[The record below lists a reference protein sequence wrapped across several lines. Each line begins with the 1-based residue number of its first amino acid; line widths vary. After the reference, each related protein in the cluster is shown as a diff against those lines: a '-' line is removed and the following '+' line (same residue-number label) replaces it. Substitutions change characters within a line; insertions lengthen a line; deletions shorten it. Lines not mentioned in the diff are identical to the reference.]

1 MVYPLI
7 IYAIRYVAII
17 VPSTMGM
24 VDDGVVSSA
33 IGFIFPIIIKVILFF
48 VAIRAPFTWEKDVG
62 GFVQSLPQT
71 VAKGVQT
78 VDRANRAVYGG
89 MGTRAYQSY
98 RKKGTDAFNQ
108 GIKDNEGNV
117 QRIANRHMASAAGAA
132 GVKQQLTE
140 MMFNGI
146 KTDQT
151 TMDALKGKPPKFNEV
166 AAAYDRWLNPAE
178 RARMTAPG
186 ASDEDK
192 ALAAYFTGNA
202 ARLQPEAA
210 KQYRDQHVAENRWK
224 YGEKAE
230 REWRNNSP
238 MAKWLMFQQE
248 YVPSGISTYVNAWRE
263 GMAADM
269 TKMEFRYNKPVQFLA
284 GALGPEAYIKNHVQ
298 RKKGDHT
305 PLDEEGL
312 RKDMG
317 EGSGAKDRREA
328 LILGANL
335 GITDEGEA
343 KAFHM
348 LAHRKY
354 FDAQETGAV
363 YARMFYG
370 KKADVDGK
378 SQKID
383 GDMLASNISGY
394 EKQRTLAAS
403 AARSTRA
410 IEEQKYLREQQQARF
425 WLTGAPSGAIAARTG
440 VTTYTQG
447 MAQAP
452 ISPAER
458 KIIQGLEGIRRDIK
472 SSSGIAALQSLTSKF
487 ANIPFDEVTGDDYT
501 NLYFDAKDDRNTLN
515 TKLMQEAG
523 DDDGKKQQVSR
534 FINDLDNSRGLEAP
548 TLIARARQEFGENQ
562 ETERLITEY
571 SAKEQMKL
579 VIEQNNP
586 EARSLKQ
593 ASEHFAQRASEDPSI
608 IQQTRSSIDVYLR
621 KQQGDRSIT
630 PDQLQQA
637 ERHIVEQFGLTDSD
651 LAKPSMVRNLS
662 QQMNV
667 TTIRNPEIE

>member
-1 MVYPLI
+1 MADSEPEPTNLTEKEEPMLLI
-7 IYAIRYVAII
+7 EESKTI
-17 VPSTMGM
+17 
-24 VDDGVVSSA
+24 
-33 IGFIFPIIIKVILFF
+33 
-48 VAIRAPFTWEKDVG
+48 
-62 GFVQSLPQT
+62 VQSEAT
-71 VAKGVQT
+71 A
-78 VDRANRAVYGG
+78 
-89 MGTRAYQSY
+89 
-98 RKKGTDAFNQ
+98 
-108 GIKDNEGNV
+108 
-117 QRIANRHMASAAGAA
+117 HMASPEGAT

-140 MMFNGI
+140 LMFNGI
-146 KTDQT
+146 KTDQA
-151 TMDALKGKPPKFNEV
+151 TMDQLGGKAPKFSEV
-166 AAAYDRWLNPAE
+166 MAAYDRWLDPGE
-178 RARMTAPG
+178 RALMTAPG
-186 ASDEDK
+186 ADKEDK
-192 ALAAYFTGNA
+192 AMAAYFNGNE
-202 ARLQPEAA
+202 ARLQPEAQ
-210 KQYRDQHVAENRWK
+210 KQYRDQHVAESRWE
-224 YGEKAE
+224 YGQKAEAEWREKA
-230 REWRNNSP
+230 P

-248 YVPSGISTYVNAWRE
+248 YAPSGISTYVNAWRE

-269 TKMEFRYNKPVQFLA
+269 AKMEFRYNKPVQFLA

-317 EGSGAKDRREA
+317 EGSRAKDRKEA

-370 KKADVDGK
+370 RKGTVDGK
-378 SQKID
+378 PATID

-425 WLTGAPSGAIAARTG
+425 WLTGAPSGGVGARPGGTA
-440 VTTYTQG
+440 YAQG
-447 MAQAP
+447 IAQAP

-458 KIIQGLEGIRRDIK
+458 KIIQGLDGIRKDIK
-472 SSSGIAALQSLTSKF
+472 ATSGAAALQGLTTKF
-487 ANIPFDEVTGDDYT
+487 GDIPFDDVTGDEYT
-501 NLYFDAKDDRNTLN
+501 NLYFDAKDDRNTLS
-515 TKLMQEAG
+515 TKLMRQVGE
-523 DDDGKKQQVSR
+523 DDQKKQQVTR

-548 TLIARARQEFGENQ
+548 TMIARAREEFGENE
-562 ETERLITEY
+562 ETERLIAEF
-571 SAKEQMKL
+571 SSKEQMKL
-579 VIEQNNP
+579 VIEQSNP
-586 EARSLKQ
+586 EARSLRQ
-593 ASEHFAQRASEDPSI
+593 ASEHFAQRASRDPSI
-608 IQQTRSSIDVYLR
+608 VPQTQSSINVYLR
-621 KQQGDRSIT
+621 KQQGDGSIT
-630 PDQLQQA
+630 PDQLRQA